1 MTALGLSPHDP
12 PPVADEAR
20 LVEAVR
26 ALRLE
31 LERADEPRPHDG
43 APRPAGPARV
53 LVVDDDRAARDR
65 LARMLGEAGLDVLA
79 VGSVAEARR
88 ALECDTIG
96 VLLTEV
102 SMPRETG
109 LDLLRF
115 AMAEY
120 PQTTTMLMSALDDPS
135 IAGAAIELGAHAYLG
150 KPLRRSE
157 VLIAVTSGLR
167 RRDIELRSEAEREGL
182 KRVMTMQT
190 DSFARSL
197 ERLEQPAERS
207 RTLHIETIH
216 RLARAAEHREPGIVS
231 HLNRFSRYC
240 GVLARQLGHPSES
253 LELASV
259 LHDVGQSMIPDS
271 ILFKPGPLTIDE
283 RLAIET
289 HSDIGYQMLRDS
301 GTTLLDLA
309 ATIAWTHHERFDGS
323 GYPRG
328 LSGTDI
334 PLEGRIAAVADVFDA
349 LTCDRAYRQAWTVE
363 AATAWM
369 TRERGRHFDPQVVD
383 ALLESMDEILA
394 IRSELAPE

>member
-1 MTALGLSPHDP
+1 ML
-12 PPVADEAR
+12 AD
-20 LVEAVR
+20 
-26 ALRLE
+26 
-31 LERADEPRPHDG
+31 
-43 APRPAGPARV
+43 
-53 LVVDDDRAARDR
+53 
-65 LARMLGEAGLDVLA
+65 AGLDVLA
-79 VGSVAEARR
+79 VGSVSEARL
-88 ALECDTIG
+88 ALERETIG
-96 VLLTEV
+96 VLLSEV

-115 AMAEY
+115 AMAEH
-120 PQTTTMLMSALDDPS
+120 PQTRTMLMGTLDDAA
-135 IAGAAIELGAHAYLG
+135 IAGAAIEVGANAYLA
-150 KPLRRSE
+150 KPVRRSE

-167 RRDIELRSEAEREGL
+167 QRDAELRAEAEREDL

-197 ERLEQPAERS
+197 ERLEQPADRS

-216 RLARAAEHREPGIVS
+216 RLARAAEHREPGINS
-231 HLNRFSRYC
+231 HLKRFSRYC
-240 GVLARQLGHPSES
+240 GVLARHLGHPSES

-271 ILFKPGPLTIDE
+271 ILFKPGALTVDE

-289 HSDIGYQMLRDS
+289 HADIGHKMLCDS

-363 AATAWM
+363 ATIAWM
-369 TRERGRHFDPQVVD
+369 TRERGQHFDPEVVD